1 MEMRGS
7 GLDTESRSPTPQ
19 DREDTKDEVYWWLH
33 FHKLQEY
40 HSYFRGKSNP
50 PPPKIS
56 TSRAYQN
63 NLFVGYTLN
72 QLFLFGDS
80 EWSKEQFRDCPI
92 WAKKRMQ
99 DLFKHVR

>member
-40 HSYFRGKSNP
+40 HSYFRGISKT
-50 PPPKIS
+50 PKNS
-56 TSRAYQN
+56 
-63 NLFVGYTLN
+63 
-72 QLFLFGDS
+72 
-80 EWSKEQFRDCPI
+80 PI
-92 WAKKRMQ
+92 R
-99 DLFKHVR
+99 F

>member
-40 HSYFRGKSNP
+40 HSYFRGKL
-50 PPPKIS
+50 IS
-56 TSRAYQN
+56 VFEPNQN
-63 NLFVGYTLN
+63 
-72 QLFLFGDS
+72 FGS
-80 EWSKEQFRDCPI
+80 TRISIKMI
-92 WAKKRMQ
+92 I
-99 DLFKHVR
+99 L